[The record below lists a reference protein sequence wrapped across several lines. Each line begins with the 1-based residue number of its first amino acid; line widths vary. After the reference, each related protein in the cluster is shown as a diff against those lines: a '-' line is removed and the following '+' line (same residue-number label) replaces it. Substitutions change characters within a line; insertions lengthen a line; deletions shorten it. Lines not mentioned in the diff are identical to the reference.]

1 MSNIKIYLLGDINII
16 VEDEVVTEKLSSKA
30 IALLCFL
37 SVNKGKK
44 FTRDKLASFFWN
56 DVTIE
61 NARYNLRY
69 SLWNIRKVINRG
81 SQDIF
86 LSTKDNCM
94 INPNLDYYLDI
105 HHFMEIVNRYK
116 FNDEAIES
124 LEKAKELYRGEF
136 LQEFYLKNCQDFN
149 DWIFYERE
157 RCQKN
162 HNDLSYRLVAL
173 YLEKNQ
179 YEKAI
184 LILEEMLYINPFKE
198 DVYLKLMEIYMK
210 TNDRQAAIKQYER
223 CEYVLRQELNIP
235 PGEDLKNLHKKLL
248 CTYKENNK
256 NEVTELNNKIIV
268 TTKGKF
274 DSMKRKSEVWIE
286 VPCYELGDF
295 KYYWVSMFIEKIIE
309 EYSEAQLNL
318 IPSNYW
324 CDLLR
329 IQGKVS
335 LIYNDL
341 KVEENLTIN
350 SEENR
355 IYTAFEN
362 LLCNICS
369 MGSLTI
375 FIEDLHYMD
384 STSLRYF
391 KLFILKNHNKRVNFI
406 VSCDINSSNY
416 KYIKDLTYT
425 MS

>member
-94 INPNLDYYLDI
+94 INPDLDYYLDI
-105 HHFMEIVNRYK
+105 HHYRDILNRYK

-162 HNDLSYRLVAL
+162 HSELSYRLVAL

-235 PGEDLKNLHKKLL
+235 PGEELKSLHKKLL
-248 CTYKENNK
+248 FSNNENNK
-256 NEVTELNNKIIV
+256 SQLSSLNNKIIV
-268 TTKGKF
+268 TTTEKF
-274 DSMKRKSEVWIE
+274 NSMKRKAEVWIDI
-286 VPCYELGDF
+286 PCYEVGDF
-295 KYYWVSMFIEKIIE
+295 KYYWLSAFVEKIIE
-309 EYSEAQLNL
+309 EYSGAQLDL
-318 IPSNYW
+318 IASNYW

-335 LIYNDL
+335 LIYNTL
-341 KVEENLTIN
+341 KVQETLTIN

-362 LLCNICS
+362 LLCGICS
-369 MGSLTI
+369 MEPLTI
-375 FIEDLHYMD
+375 FVEDLHYMD
-384 STSLRYF
+384 STSLRYL
-391 KLFILKNHNKRVNFI
+391 KLFILKNHTKRVNFI
-406 VSCDINSSNY
+406 VSCDINSANY

>member
-1 MSNIKIYLLGDINII
+1 LSNIKIYLLGDINII

-94 INPNLDYYLDI
+94 INPDLDYYLDI
-105 HHFMEIVNRYK
+105 HHYRDILNKYK

-162 HNDLSYRLVAL
+162 HSELSYRLVAL
-173 YLEKNQ
+173 YLEKKQ

-198 DVYLKLMEIYMK
+198 DVYLKLMEIYIK

-235 PGEDLKNLHKKLL
+235 PGEDLKNLHKRLL
-248 CTYKENNK
+248 CNYNENNK
-256 NEVTELNNKIIV
+256 NEVTKLKNKIII
-268 TTKGKF
+268 TTKEKF
-274 DSMKRKSEVWIE
+274 HSMKRKADVWIE
-286 VPCYELGDF
+286 IPCYEIGDF
-295 KYYWVSMFIEKIIE
+295 KYYWISMLIEKIIE
-309 EYSEAQLNL
+309 EYSETQLNL
-318 IPSNYW
+318 IPSSYW
-324 CDLLR
+324 RDLLR
-329 IQGKVS
+329 IQGKVLLVYDS
-335 LIYNDL
+335 L
-341 KVEENLTIN
+341 KVQETLTIN

-362 LLCNICS
+362 LLRGICS
-369 MGSLTI
+369 MEPLTI

-384 STSLRYF
+384 STSLRYL
-391 KLFILKNHNKRVNFI
+391 KLFTLKNLNIRVNF
-406 VSCDINSSNY
+406 VVCCDTNSSNY
-416 KYIKDLTYT
+416 KYIKDLTYN
-425 MS
+425 ML

>member
-94 INPNLDYYLDI
+94 INPDLDYYLDI
-105 HHFMEIVNRYK
+105 HHYRDILNKYK

-124 LEKAKELYRGEF
+124 LEEAKELYRGEF

-162 HNDLSYRLVAL
+162 HSELSYRLVAL

-235 PGEDLKNLHKKLL
+235 PGEDLKNLHKRLL
-248 CTYKENNK
+248 CNYNENNK
-256 NEVTELNNKIIV
+256 NEVTKLKNKIMI
-268 TTKGKF
+268 TTKEKF
-274 DSMKRKSEVWIE
+274 HSMKRKADVWIE
-286 VPCYELGDF
+286 IPCYEIGDF

-309 EYSEAQLNL
+309 EYSETQLNL
-318 IPSNYW
+318 IPSSYW
-324 CDLLR
+324 RDLLR
-329 IQGKVS
+329 IQGKVLLVYDS
-335 LIYNDL
+335 L
-341 KVEENLTIN
+341 KVQETLTIN

-362 LLCNICS
+362 LLRGICS
-369 MGSLTI
+369 MEPLTI

-384 STSLRYF
+384 STSLRYL
-391 KLFILKNHNKRVNFI
+391 KLFTLKNLNIRVNF
-406 VSCDINSSNY
+406 VVCCDTNSSNY
-416 KYIKDLTYT
+416 KYIKDLTYN
-425 MS
+425 ML

>member
-94 INPNLDYYLDI
+94 INPDLDYYLDI
-105 HHFMEIVNRYK
+105 HHYRDILNKYK

-162 HNDLSYRLVAL
+162 HSELSYRLVAL

-235 PGEDLKNLHKKLL
+235 PGEELKSLHKKLL
-248 CTYKENNK
+248 FSNNENNK
-256 NEVTELNNKIIV
+256 SQLSTLNNKIIV
-268 TTKGKF
+268 TTTEKF
-274 DSMKRKSEVWIE
+274 NSMKRKAEVWIDI
-286 VPCYELGDF
+286 PCYEVGDF
-295 KYYWVSMFIEKIIE
+295 KYYWLSAFVEKIIE
-309 EYSEAQLNL
+309 KYSGAQLDL
-318 IPSNYW
+318 IASNYW

-329 IQGKVS
+329 IQGMVS
-335 LIYNDL
+335 LIYNTL
-341 KVEENLTIN
+341 KVQETLTIN

-362 LLCNICS
+362 LLCGICS
-369 MGSLTI
+369 MEPLTI
-375 FIEDLHYMD
+375 FVEDLHYMD
-384 STSLRYF
+384 STSLRYL
-391 KLFILKNHNKRVNFI
+391 KLFILKNHTKRVNFI
-406 VSCDINSSNY
+406 VSCDINSANY